1 MISFVCVGPYHTST
15 NEFYS
20 EIMKSVKVLP
30 TLSILL
36 PAVSVAQAARPLRG
50 IRIVSP
56 ANPVTIY
63 LNGERVLSVINSCF
77 IANLKS
83 GDCRIEAYDGY
94 GDNKRDGSPVFSEIA
109 RHSGREVTEISVENR
124 SRACSNVPAIG
135 RAQFGRLAEHDPG
148 RGVRRQQEHAAV
160 DAEIFGK
167 QKRTEKFY
175 RRSIKSGAAH
185 RPRSTSPTMFIR
197 VRTRAARRTM

>member
-63 LNGERVLSVINSCF
+63 LNGERVLSVTNSCF

-94 GDNKRDGSPVFSEIA
+94 GDNKRDGSPVF
-109 RHSGREVTEISVENR
+109 
-124 SRACSNVPAIG
+124 
-135 RAQFGRLAEHDPG
+135 
-148 RGVRRQQEHAAV
+148 
-160 DAEIFGK
+160 
-167 QKRTEKFY
+167 QKSY
-175 RRSIKSGAAH
+175 VI
-185 RPRSTSPTMFIR
+185 
-197 VRTRAARRTM
+197 RAARSPKSASKTVAVPVQRSGDRPGVVRPAC

>member
-63 LNGERVLSVINSCF
+63 LNSERVLSVTNSCF

-83 GDCRIEAYDGY
+83 GNCRIEAYDGY
-94 GDNKRDGSPVFSEIA
+94 GDNKRDGSPVFSEIV

-124 SRACSNVPAIG
+124 SRACST
-135 RAQFGRLAEHDPG
+135 L
-148 RGVRRQQEHAAV
+148 
-160 DAEIFGK
+160 
-167 QKRTEKFY
+167 
-175 RRSIKSGAAH
+175 RRSAGRSSAGLLNMIREEAFDANRNTLLSTLKFSGSKSELKN
-185 RPRSTSPTMFIR
+185 FIGGL
-197 VRTRAARRTM
+197 

>member
-1 MISFVCVGPYHTST
+1 
-15 NEFYS
+15 
-20 EIMKSVKVLP
+20 MKSVKVLP

-63 LNGERVLSVINSCF
+63 LNGERVLSVTNSCF

-94 GDNKRDGSPVFSEIA
+94 GDNKRDGSPVFSEIV

-124 SRACSNVPAIG
+124 SRACSGRSSAGLLNMIREEAFDANRNTLLSTLKFSGSKSELKNFIG
-135 RAQFGRLAEHDPG
+135 GL
-148 RGVRRQQEHAAV
+148 
-160 DAEIFGK
+160 
-167 QKRTEKFY
+167 
-175 RRSIKSGAAH
+175 
-185 RPRSTSPTMFIR
+185 
-197 VRTRAARRTM
+197 

>member
-63 LNGERVLSVINSCF
+63 LNGERVLSVTNSCF

-94 GDNKRDGSPVFSEIA
+94 GDNKRDGSPVFSEIV

-124 SRACSNVPAIG
+124 SRACST
-135 RAQFGRLAEHDPG
+135 L
-148 RGVRRQQEHAAV
+148 
-160 DAEIFGK
+160 
-167 QKRTEKFY
+167 
-175 RRSIKSGAAH
+175 RRSAGRSSAGLPNMIREEAFDANRNTLLSTLKFSGSKSELKN
-185 RPRSTSPTMFIR
+185 FIGGL
-197 VRTRAARRTM
+197 

>member
-1 MISFVCVGPYHTST
+1 
-15 NEFYS
+15 
-20 EIMKSVKVLP
+20 MKSVKVLP

-63 LNGERVLSVINSCF
+63 LNGERVLSVTNSCF

-94 GDNKRDGSPVFSEIA
+94 GDNKRNGSPVFSEIV
-109 RHSGREVTEISVENR
+109 RHSGREVTENR
-124 SRACSNVPAIG
+124 SRACST
-135 RAQFGRLAEHDPG
+135 L
-148 RGVRRQQEHAAV
+148 
-160 DAEIFGK
+160 
-167 QKRTEKFY
+167 
-175 RRSIKSGAAH
+175 RRSAGRSSAGLLNMIREEAFDANRNTLLSTLKFSGSKSELKN
-185 RPRSTSPTMFIR
+185 FIGGL
-197 VRTRAARRTM
+197 

>member
-1 MISFVCVGPYHTST
+1 
-15 NEFYS
+15 
-20 EIMKSVKVLP
+20 MKSVKVLP

-63 LNGERVLSVINSCF
+63 LNGERVLSVTNSCF

-94 GDNKRDGSPVFSEIA
+94 GDNKRDGQSRFF
-109 RHSGREVTEISVENR
+109 RNR
-124 SRACSNVPAIG
+124 TS
-135 RAQFGRLAEHDPG
+135 FGP
-148 RGVRRQQEHAAV
+148 RGHRNQRR
-160 DAEIFGK
+160 K
-167 QKRTEKFY
+167 
-175 RRSIKSGAAH
+175 
-185 RPRSTSPTMFIR
+185 P
-197 VRTRAARRTM
+197 